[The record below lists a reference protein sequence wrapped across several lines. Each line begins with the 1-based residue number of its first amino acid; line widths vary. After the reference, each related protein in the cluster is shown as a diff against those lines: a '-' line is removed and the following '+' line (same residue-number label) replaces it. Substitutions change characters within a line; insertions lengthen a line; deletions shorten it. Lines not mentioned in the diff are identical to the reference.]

1 METNSLMTKQPKI
14 LLWDIETSLIV
25 GTFFQLKN
33 DYLPHNGILQDWNI
47 YCGCWKWLDKD
58 KIYSTRVGKDV
69 TNDREVCEILRE
81 VVAEADIVVHHNG
94 DSFDI
99 KKLNSR
105 LIFHGL
111 TPLPPKATVDTKKE
125 AKKIAYFTSNRLD
138 YLDKHLGG
146 PGKIHTEP
154 DLWMD
159 VLRGDMDAL
168 DSMVEYNKGDILA
181 LERVY
186 LKLRNYLPTHPHVGV
201 MKGEDRKTSCPKC
214 GGNHLVKDGVRITAS
229 GIRQQALK
237 CNDCGGYS
245 RVPFT
250 PIGTI

>member
-1 METNSLMTKQPKI
+1 MTETKAPKI

-33 DYLPHNGILQDWNI
+33 DYLPHSGILQDWNI
-47 YCGCWKWLDKD
+47 YCGCWKWLGED
-58 KIYSTRVGKDV
+58 KIYSASVGQDV
-69 TNDREVCEILRE
+69 TNDYQLCKKLRQ
-81 VVAEADIVVHHNG
+81 VVALADVVVHHNG

-111 TPLPPKATVDTKKE
+111 APLPPKATVDTKKE

-159 VLRGDMDAL
+159 VLKGDMDAL
-168 DSMVEYNKGDILA
+168 DKMVEYNKGDIEA

-186 LKLRNYLPTHPHVGV
+186 NKLRNYMPTHPHIGV
-201 MKGEDRKTSCPKC
+201 MLGHDRKHSCPKC
-214 GGNHLVKDGVRITAS
+214 GVNSLVKDGVRITAA
-229 GIRQQALK
+229 GMKQQLLK
-237 CNDCGGYS
+237 CTNCGGYS